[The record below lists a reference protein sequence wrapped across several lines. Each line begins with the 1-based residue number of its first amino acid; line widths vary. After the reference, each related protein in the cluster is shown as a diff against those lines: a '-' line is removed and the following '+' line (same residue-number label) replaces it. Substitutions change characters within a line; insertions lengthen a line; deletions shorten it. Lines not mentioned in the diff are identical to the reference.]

1 MSPHRLARRTV
12 HRVAIALAAL
22 LVGCASQSDRVILL
36 PEAGGKSSGAVS
48 VRTPKVE
55 ILLKDVYAEARVA
68 GGTIETGHSSAEQ
81 VKADFG
87 PLLALQP
94 ARAQQWVVYF
104 VQGTQTLTPESL
116 PLLDALKAALAANPA
131 GEVIVTGH
139 TDRVGSLADNDRLS
153 VARADAVRALL
164 VAAGVPGE
172 RITVGGRGERE
183 PVVPTA
189 DEVDEPRNRRVEI
202 KLR

>member
-1 MSPHRLARRTV
+1 MSRRPSLRAAMALTV
-12 HRVAIALAAL
+12 AAL

-36 PEAGGKSSGAVS
+36 PDASGKSSGAVA
-48 VRTPKVE
+48 VRTAKGEV
-55 ILLKDVYAEARVA
+55 LLKDAYAEARVT
-68 GGTIETGHSSAEQ
+68 GGNIDTGRTSAEQ
-81 VKADFG
+81 VKTDFG

-116 PLLDALKAALAANPA
+116 PLLDALKVALAANPA

-164 VAAGVPGE
+164 VAAGVPNE
-172 RITVGGRGERE
+172 RIVVGGRGERE
-183 PVVPTA
+183 PVVATA